1 MWLRPGCSTHSNGCL
16 KGVASEPGDDG
27 AAGLE
32 PGDPSGAAAPV
43 DGAGILPA
51 DRCLAGAG
59 PCCVGC
65 RCRRCLLRRT
75 RYAARQ
81 LPSVAGLTAP
91 PPFFFFCM
99 STGQEQTN
107 TLPRVFAIAE
117 LAQHLRLS
125 RRTIVSA
132 LSSGVLDHYRVGSRA
147 LIPEPAVIAWLE
159 SQRVGRR
166 ARLRVA

>member
-1 MWLRPGCSTHSNGCL
+1 
-16 KGVASEPGDDG
+16 
-27 AAGLE
+27 
-32 PGDPSGAAAPV
+32 
-43 DGAGILPA
+43 
-51 DRCLAGAG
+51 
-59 PCCVGC
+59 
-65 RCRRCLLRRT
+65 
-75 RYAARQ
+75 
-81 LPSVAGLTAP
+81 
-91 PPFFFFCM
+91 M

-117 LAQHLRLS
+117 LAEHLRLS

>member
-1 MWLRPGCSTHSNGCL
+1 MPSLRMPPSTTCRPTTARRGRTD
-16 KGVASEPGDDG
+16 P
-27 AAGLE
+27 AA
-32 PGDPSGAAAPV
+32 
-43 DGAGILPA
+43 
-51 DRCLAGAG
+51 
-59 PCCVGC
+59 
-65 RCRRCLLRRT
+65 
-75 RYAARQ
+75 
-81 LPSVAGLTAP
+81 
-91 PPFFFFCM
+91 PFFFFCM

-147 LIPEPAVIAWLE
+147 LIPEPAVVAWLE

>member
-1 MWLRPGCSTHSNGCL
+1 M
-16 KGVASEPGDDG
+16 
-27 AAGLE
+27 
-32 PGDPSGAAAPV
+32 
-43 DGAGILPA
+43 
-51 DRCLAGAG
+51 
-59 PCCVGC
+59 
-65 RCRRCLLRRT
+65 LRRLPVQSLLIAPNT
-75 RYAARQ
+75 ICRPTIAKRGRTDRAA
-81 LPSVAGLTAP
+81 
-91 PPFFFFCM
+91 PFFFFCM